1 MEEENNHS
9 PSHWFKERWPLLLIC
24 LLLLAGVAAGL
35 IAMNRKKK
43 NAADSSAASVSGAQS
58 ATFAAASVAEKTA
71 RMLTDEDVEQF
82 GGIRPGLLLYEASE
96 MVGPDYVNES
106 DPTKSASLY
115 NDHAYCDFRQDTYG
129 AYRMCEYVLVGR
141 IGAAPYG
148 ADLGEPV
155 TKLLPALG
163 AGKRLERQGRCTA
176 RPDSLIPPC

>member
-1 MEEENNHS
+1 MIRAEYILIDGCSFNLRTQAVGDKKIIDP
-9 PSHWFKERWPLLLIC
+9 PS
-24 LLLLAGVAAGL
+24 GVAGPC
-35 IAMNRKKK
+35 MNRKKK

-115 NDHAYCDFRQDTYG
+115 NDHVPIFGGRDHASAGGTGIPGLDAHSFGIVVWIAAGIHKQF
-129 AYRMCEYVLVGR
+129 VGR
-141 IGAAPYG
+141 F
-148 ADLGEPV
+148 
-155 TKLLPALG
+155 
-163 AGKRLERQGRCTA
+163 Q
-176 RPDSLIPPC
+176 RPLIRHAQSFFSSR